1 MAKRG
6 HIKCIVCGTAINLYK
21 RDKCP
26 KCGKSYPYWGH
37 LDRNGKKK

>member
-1 MAKRG
+1 MTERPG
-6 HIKCIVCGTAINLYK
+6 HIICIVCKTRINLYK

-37 LDRNGKKK
+37 IK